1 MLKRQF
7 VIGLIVALSLA
18 ACSSSDTMNET
29 SSGFVAADGS
39 AVVLDETERA
49 PATGL
54 NAQSVDGKTTW
65 DLAAE
70 AGNVV
75 LLNTWGPWCAP
86 CRAEVPYLQ
95 EISVEFSESGLQVIG
110 MATRTNQAAVEAF
123 IRKQGVTYLQ
133 LADYDSKVMVQ
144 LEGVP
149 STTVP
154 STIFIDRKGRVA
166 GWALGAVDEAL
177 LRSIVK
183 SLLEEK

>member
-1 MLKRQF
+1 
-7 VIGLIVALSLA
+7 
-18 ACSSSDTMNET
+18 MNE
-29 SSGFVAADGS
+29 SSAGFVAADGS
-39 AVVLDETERA
+39 AVVLDVAERR
-49 PATGL
+49 PATPISAEPVSGG
-54 NAQSVDGKTTW
+54 STW
-65 DLAAE
+65 ELQAE

-95 EISVEFSESGLQVIG
+95 ELSKDFAAVGLKVIG

-123 IRKQGVTYLQ
+123 VRKQGVTYMQ
-133 LADYDSKVMVQ
+133 LADYDSRIMVQ

-154 STIFIDRKGRVA
+154 STIFIDRQGRIA
-166 GWALGAVDEAL
+166 GWALGAVDEVL

>member
-1 MLKRQF
+1 
-7 VIGLIVALSLA
+7 
-18 ACSSSDTMNET
+18 
-29 SSGFVAADGS
+29 
-39 AVVLDETERA
+39 
-49 PATGL
+49 
-54 NAQSVDGKTTW
+54 
-65 DLAAE
+65 
-70 AGNVV
+70 
-75 LLNTWGPWCAP
+75 
-86 CRAEVPYLQ
+86 
-95 EISVEFSESGLQVIG
+95 

-123 IRKQGVTYLQ
+123 VRKQGVTYLQ

-183 SLLEEK
+183 SLLEE